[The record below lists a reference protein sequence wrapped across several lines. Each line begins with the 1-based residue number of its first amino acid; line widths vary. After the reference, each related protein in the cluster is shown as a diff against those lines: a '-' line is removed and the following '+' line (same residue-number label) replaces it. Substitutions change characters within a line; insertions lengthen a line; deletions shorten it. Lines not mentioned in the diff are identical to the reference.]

1 MKKTFYT
8 IIYVFLVTFG
18 SFLSVQAIP
27 APRGPIEVTQ
37 PDGSKLTILLRGDEF
52 FHYARSTDGYLLKE
66 NTDGYYTYAK
76 TNARG
81 TLVSTEVVANN
92 VGRRA
97 KEEVAFLQKM
107 KTDLTS
113 SELFV
118 NTVLQKRM
126 SRVVGNN
133 SSLRSS
139 NTLPP
144 GLLATYP
151 TTGTPKSLVILVN
164 FTDVAFKATN
174 TTTSFSNMLNKV
186 GYDSTGHVGSVRD
199 FYKFNSGGLF
209 APDYVVVGP
218 VTVSKPMAYYGGN
231 DTIGNDLR
239 PAEMVY
245 EACQKAGQTVN
256 FANFDYDN
264 DGNVDNVYIFYAGK
278 GEADGGSANTIWP
291 HSWSLSGAKLNLTLN
306 GKKIDAYAC
315 SGELN
320 GTTGKMTGMGT
331 FTHEYG
337 HILGLT
343 DMYDVDYDKY
353 NGDSFDLN
361 YWSLMAYGAY
371 NNNSS
376 TPPCLTFAE
385 RYFLGWATPV
395 ELNTSQDVTLNDL
408 GSSNQ
413 GYIIKTKNDG
423 EFYLLENRQPTK
435 NIWDRY
441 LPDSTFHGML
451 VYHLDL
457 RSDQNITLNYWG
469 TTFTMPINELWT
481 YNMVNAIS
489 SHQCCDIEEADN
501 EPLLYNGKNF
511 AEFFTSIGGDPF
523 PGSTGANQFTDNT
536 KPSMTT
542 WDGSNLVKPIT
553 SVTEKDGVIR
563 FKFMDFSEFNKRPK
577 VLSASDIGP
586 YSFAAVWNSVVNA
599 TGYLVSVF
607 TEDLTKN
614 PVEKTYLNG
623 YQNKLV
629 VDTFVNV
636 SVSKDLTK
644 YYYQVQATNNNTLY
658 TPISDSI
665 FLTTTDGTPVVKPA
679 TSVDDF
685 TFRANWLSSSYA
697 TGYYLD
703 VFTIDSS
710 RGDTIWVEG
719 FKNQPV
725 SKNSQILTEL
735 DDQTQYQ
742 YRVRGTNGKV
752 ISRSS
757 SVAMITTSKATEIL
771 AYVKDHVLYLKGM
784 DKGGK
789 VVLYGPDGKVA
800 YFSNVNH
807 IAVDRPGIYL
817 ISARFDGKE
826 KHLKFLIN

>member
-1 MKKTFYT
+1 MKKTIYT
-8 IIYVFLVTFG
+8 IIYVYLLVFG
-18 SFLSVQAIP
+18 NFWSVRAIP

-37 PDGSKLTILLRGDEF
+37 PDGSKLTVLLKGDEF
-52 FHYARSTDGYLLKE
+52 FHFARSTDGYLLKE
-66 NTDGYYTYAK
+66 NKEGFYTYAK

-81 TLVSTEVVANN
+81 MLVSSDVVANN

-97 KEEVAFLQKM
+97 QEEVAFLHTIKP
-107 KTDLTS
+107 DLTS
-113 SELFV
+113 TGYLV
-118 NTVLQKRM
+118 NAALEKRM
-126 SRVVGNN
+126 SRAVATN
-133 SSLRSS
+133 SNLRNSEL
-139 NTLPP
+139 LPP
-144 GLLATYP
+144 GLLASYP
-151 TTGTPKSLVILVN
+151 TTGSPKSLVILVN
-164 FTDVAFKATN
+164 FADVAFKTTN
-174 TTTSFSNMLNKV
+174 TTSSFNDLLNKV
-186 GYDSTGHVGSVRD
+186 GYDLDGHVGSVRD
-199 FYKFNSGGLF
+199 FYKYNSGGLF
-209 APDYVVVGP
+209 TPDFVVVGP
-218 VTVSKPMAYYGGN
+218 VTVSKNMSYYGGN
-231 DTIGNDLR
+231 DSIGNDLR

-245 EACQKAGQTVN
+245 EACQKAVELVN
-256 FANFDYDN
+256 FSNFDYDS
-264 DGNVDNVYIFYAGK
+264 DGYVDNVYIFYAGK

-291 HSWSLSGAKLNLTLN
+291 HSWSLSGAKLNLTLS
-306 GKKIDAYAC
+306 GKKINAYAC
-315 SGELN
+315 SGELS
-320 GTTGKMTGMGT
+320 GSTGKMTGMGT

-371 NNNSS
+371 NNHSC

-395 ELNTSQDVTLNDL
+395 ELQTSQDVTLNDL

-413 GYIIKTKNDG
+413 GYIIKTNNSG
-423 EFYLLENRQPTK
+423 EFYLLENRQPSK

-441 LPDSTFHGML
+441 MPDSTFHGML
-451 VYHLDL
+451 IYHLDL
-457 RSDQNITLNYWG
+457 RSDQEISVNYWG
-469 TTFTMPINELWT
+469 TTYTIPFHDLWT

-489 SHQCCDIEEADN
+489 GHQCCDIEEADG
-501 EPLLYNGKNF
+501 EPLLYTGKNY
-511 AEFFTSIGGDPF
+511 ADYIASIAGDPF
-523 PGSTGANQFTDNT
+523 PGSSGIKQFADNT
-536 KPSMTT
+536 NPSMIT
-542 WDGSNLVKPIT
+542 WDGSKLVKPIT
-553 SVTEKDGVIR
+553 SITENNGVIQ
-563 FKFMDFSEFNKRPK
+563 FKFMDFSGFNKSPK
-577 VLSASDIGP
+577 VLPANDVGP

-607 TEDLTKN
+607 TQDLTKN
-614 PVEKTYLNG
+614 PVEKTYLSG

-665 FLTTTDGTPVVKPA
+665 YLTTTDGTPTVKPA
-679 TSVDDF
+679 TKVDDF
-685 TFRANWLSSSYA
+685 TFQANWLNSSYA

-710 RGDTIWVEG
+710 RGDTIWLEG
-719 FKNQPV
+719 FKNLHV
-725 SKNSQILTEL
+725 SKNFQVLTEL

-757 SVAMITTSKATEIL
+757 PVANITTSKASGIL
-771 AYVKDHVLYLKGM
+771 AYVKDKVLYLKGM
-784 DKGGK
+784 DKGGE
-789 VVLYGPDGKVA
+789 VVLYGPDGKTA

-807 IAVDRPGIYL
+807 IAVDRPGMYL
-817 ISARFDGKE
+817 ITARFDGKE
-826 KHLKFLIN
+826 KHLKFLIF